1 MMLNKCKSLLNNSME
16 YLIINYN
23 PLDRDAVEK
32 RLSILQQHGYIY
44 MTDENA

>member
-1 MMLNKCKSLLNNSME
+1 ME